1 MRPLAEM
8 VGQALSAGQWDF
20 PFEMLLTSSG
30 RREMLFHNLV
40 LVLGFDLYHPNT
52 PPAAPPST
60 KTKIRIGTGILT
72 GLPK

>member
-1 MRPLAEM
+1 M
-8 VGQALSAGQWDF
+8 VGQALRAGQWDF
-20 PFEMLLTSSG
+20 PLEMSLTSGG
-30 RREMLFHNLV
+30 RREMLFHN